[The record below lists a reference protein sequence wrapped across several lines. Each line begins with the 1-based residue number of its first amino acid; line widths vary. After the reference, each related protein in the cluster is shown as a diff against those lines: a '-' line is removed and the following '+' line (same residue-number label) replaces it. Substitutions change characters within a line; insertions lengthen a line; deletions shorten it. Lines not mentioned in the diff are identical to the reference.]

1 MPENGSTV
9 LRQIVESLLITH
21 TEAKLNSSGCLV
33 NNNNNNN
40 NYNNSDNNHNDAA
53 TDADNAAAAAASSRQ
68 QKVAW
73 CEGLVRRPL
82 PSFVTATRTSTSM
95 IEKDA
100 TVSSK

>member
-1 MPENGSTV
+1 VPENGSTV

-33 NNNNNNN
+33 IKSNNGN
-40 NYNNSDNNHNDAA
+40 NNHNDA
-53 TDADNAAAAAASSRQ
+53 DADASSRHQ
-68 QKVAW
+68 NVAW

-82 PSFVTATRTSTSM
+82 PSLVTAAAAKTSTST
-95 IEKDA
+95 IEKHA

>member
-33 NNNNNNN
+33 NKSNNGN
-40 NYNNSDNNHNDAA
+40 NNHNDA
-53 TDADNAAAAAASSRQ
+53 DADASSRHQ
-68 QKVAW
+68 NVAW

-82 PSFVTATRTSTSM
+82 RSLVTAAAKTLTST